1 MCQSHAFEK
10 DPCLPLHLARLH
22 GRAACVQARGELDRK
37 RRECQGLREENEQL
51 QQQLE
56 TKISMLQS
64 VRAKFQAERRA
75 ANEAYT
81 KAQHYLAEVNQHH
94 ANSSAL
100 CEELDEQLRCV

>member
-1 MCQSHAFEK
+1 MQ
-10 DPCLPLHLARLH
+10 
-22 GRAACVQARGELDRK
+22 VRGELDRK
-37 RRECQGLREENEQL
+37 KRECQGLREETQQL

-75 ANEAYT
+75 ANEAYK

-100 CEELDEQLRCV
+100 CEELDEQLRCVSQTVLSLPSSTI

>member
-1 MCQSHAFEK
+1 MKFTALQMRKELERQKRDCQSM
-10 DPCLPLHLARLH
+10 
-22 GRAACVQARGELDRK
+22 
-37 RRECQGLREENEQL
+37 REENQQL

-56 TKISMLQS
+56 TKISMLES

-75 ANEAYT
+75 ANTAYE

-100 CEELDEQLRCV
+100 CEELDEQLRSDLLSVLAYARVAWP